1 MVFDLPK
8 EQSSIIK
15 VIGVGGGGSNAVN
28 YMFAQGIRGVNFVIC
43 NTDSQALESSPVP
56 NKIQLGPFLTEGL
69 GAGAD
74 PEVGKR
80 AAEESIEDIKKILE
94 KNTKMVFITA
104 GMGGGTGTGGA
115 PVVAKIAREMG
126 ILTVGIVTR
135 PFRFEGNKRVRNAEE
150 GIEAI
155 RKHVDSLIIISN
167 DRVLEIYKNLKRS
180 EAFGK
185 ANDILTTAAKST
197 SEIITYPGEINV
209 DFADVQSVMRSGG
222 VALMGHAVANGEDRA
237 KKAVEEALSSP
248 LLNDNNI
255 YGAKKVLINIIAGK
269 GDNELSMAEIE
280 DITTYVQDAAG
291 ETADVF
297 FGTSDDEN
305 LGDSISLTVI
315 ATGFEAGSAQQNI
328 SRKDTVQTTQPVVTV
343 APPVVEEQKI
353 EVVVVVEEVVETQL
367 EEVVETPLTEVL
379 VAEEETVVVAEVLVE
394 ETVVAEEEV
403 IIENEAI
410 VLENE
415 VVAVEET
422 IEEEATVVTEE
433 EVIISENEEIVT
445 ETATVVEEEL
455 ITVAENEVVEEEA
468 MITPDKIVF
477 SLEDE
482 VEEETIVAVTE
493 HSTEALVEE
502 DIAVNDSIVF
512 TAGNGYDNEVD
523 ATEEVAAEN
532 IVEEVNPNAAIFEFD
547 LDNNAV
553 AQEEEV
559 AETPEINNDLF
570 GSMTVFTKEETQE
583 EVAKEANPLMQQV
596 QQTTY
601 DRVRQ
606 LEKLSNRFNN
616 QHAFN
621 ELEKVPAY
629 KRKNIQLDFNTQPSA
644 QNNSSE
650 YNYNR
655 NEDGSFEI
663 RKNNSHIS
671 DNVD

>member
-28 YMFAQGIRGVNFVIC
+28 YMFSQGIRGVNFVIC
-43 NTDSQALESSPVP
+43 NTDAQALESSPVP

-135 PFRFEGNKRVRNAEE
+135 PFKFEGNKRVRNAEE

-237 KKAVEEALSSP
+237 QKAVEEALNSP

-255 YGAKKVLINIIAGK
+255 YGAQKVLINIIAGK
-269 GDNELSMAEIE
+269 GDNELSMSEIE
-280 DITTYVQDAAG
+280 DITTYVQTAAG

-297 FGTSDDEN
+297 FGTSDDET
-305 LGDSISLTVI
+305 LGDSISVTVI

-328 SRKDTVQTTQPVVTV
+328 TRKDRVEITQPLVATTLVTE
-343 APPVVEEQKI
+343 VE
-353 EVVVVVEEVVETQL
+353 VTPTVNVVEEVVEETVVEVS
-367 EEVVETPLTEVL
+367 EEVVITETVLEVEETLTVETTENNVVEETVEVNEFIAETETPEIVAENNIVEETPVADEKVVFVLETETQQTEVVENNETEVEENTVTPNWFNNDVVTEEAL
-379 VAEEETVVVAEVLVE
+379 NELNTEVETSNAVEFEFQFESNVTDLNVSEEEETVAE
-394 ETVVAEEEV
+394 
-403 IIENEAI
+403 
-410 VLENE
+410 
-415 VVAVEET
+415 
-422 IEEEATVVTEE
+422 
-433 EVIISENEEIVT
+433 
-445 ETATVVEEEL
+445 
-455 ITVAENEVVEEEA
+455 
-468 MITPDKIVF
+468 
-477 SLEDE
+477 
-482 VEEETIVAVTE
+482 
-493 HSTEALVEE
+493 TEAQ
-502 DIAVNDSIVF
+502 S
-512 TAGNGYDNEVD
+512 
-523 ATEEVAAEN
+523 
-532 IVEEVNPNAAIFEFD
+532 
-547 LDNNAV
+547 
-553 AQEEEV
+553 
-559 AETPEINNDLF
+559 DLF
-570 GSMTVFTKEETQE
+570 GSMKSYMKEETATNEKAE
-583 EVAKEANPLMQQV
+583 ESNVAMKQV
-596 QQTTY
+596 QQTSY
-601 DRVRQ
+601 ERMR
-606 LEKLSNRFNN
+606 
-616 QHAFN
+616 
-621 ELEKVPAY
+621 ELERLNNRLNNLNTLSELERVPAY
-629 KRKNIQLDFNTQPSA
+629 KRKMIQLDLNTQPSA
-644 QNNSSE
+644 PNNSSAYR
-650 YNYNR
+650 YNK
-655 NEDGSFEI
+655 NEDGSFEV
-663 RKNNSHIS
+663 RPNNPHIN
-671 DNVD
+671 DIVD

>member
-28 YMFAQGIRGVNFVIC
+28 YMFSQGIRGVNFVIC
-43 NTDSQALESSPVP
+43 NTDAQALESSLVP

-135 PFRFEGNKRVRNAEE
+135 PFKFEGNKRVKNAEE

-222 VALMGHAVANGEDRA
+222 VALMGHAVASGENRA

-255 YGAKKVLINIIAGK
+255 YGAQKVLINIIAGK
-269 GDNELSMAEIE
+269 GDFELTMSEIE
-280 DITTYVQDAAG
+280 DITTYVQTAAG

-297 FGTSDDEN
+297 FGTSDDET
-305 LGDSISLTVI
+305 LSDSISVTVI

-328 SRKDTVQTTQPVVTV
+328 TRKDKVETAQPLAAAT
-343 APPVVEEQKI
+343 I
-353 EVVVVVEEVVETQL
+353 LTEVVEAPVIEAVEEAVQQNHTVVENEVVAEETQSEVS
-367 EEVVETPLTEVL
+367 EEVTITETILEVEEPITEEKAEEYV
-379 VAEEETVVVAEVLVE
+379 EEETVVVNEVIAET
-394 ETVVAEEEV
+394 ETPEVVAENNSIEETPVADEKVVFVLETETQQSEIVEENNEIVTNDEV
-403 IIENEAI
+403 ITPNWFQNEVSETKEQSDVTNEPSTTANTIEFDFELNNNTIEENEA
-410 VLENE
+410 
-415 VVAVEET
+415 
-422 IEEEATVVTEE
+422 VTEE
-433 EVIISENEEIVT
+433 EVQS
-445 ETATVVEEEL
+445 
-455 ITVAENEVVEEEA
+455 
-468 MITPDKIVF
+468 
-477 SLEDE
+477 
-482 VEEETIVAVTE
+482 
-493 HSTEALVEE
+493 
-502 DIAVNDSIVF
+502 
-512 TAGNGYDNEVD
+512 
-523 ATEEVAAEN
+523 
-532 IVEEVNPNAAIFEFD
+532 
-547 LDNNAV
+547 
-553 AQEEEV
+553 
-559 AETPEINNDLF
+559 DLF
-570 GSMTVFTKEETQE
+570 GSMKSFMKEEAADE
-583 EVAKEANPLMQQV
+583 KANDTNIAMKQV
-596 QQTTY
+596 QQTSY
-601 DRVRQ
+601 ERMR
-606 LEKLSNRFNN
+606 
-616 QHAFN
+616 
-621 ELEKVPAY
+621 ELERLNNRLNNLNTLSELERIPAY
-629 KRKNIQLDFNTQPSA
+629 KRKMIQLDLNTQPSA
-644 QNNSSE
+644 SNNSSAYR
-650 YNYNR
+650 YNK
-655 NEDGSFEI
+655 NEDGTFEV
-663 RKNNSHIS
+663 RPNNSHIN

>member
-222 VALMGHAVANGEDRA
+222 VALMGHAIAKGEDRA

-255 YGAKKVLINIIAGK
+255 FGAKKVLINIIAGK

-297 FGTSDDEN
+297 FGTSDDET

-315 ATGFEAGSAQQNI
+315 ATGFEVGSAQQNI
-328 SRKDTVQTTQPVVTV
+328 SRKDNIQTTVAVTPL
-343 APPVVEEQKI
+343 AVEEQ
-353 EVVVVVEEVVETQL
+353 EVAVAAVIEEVVETQL
-367 EEVVETPLTEVL
+367 EEAMETPLTETL
-379 VAEEETVVVAEVLVE
+379 VAEEEIVVVAEVLVE
-394 ETVVAEEEV
+394 EEVLAEEEV
-403 IIENEAI
+403 IIENEA
-410 VLENE
+410 
-415 VVAVEET
+415 VVKE
-422 IEEEATVVTEE
+422 I
-433 EVIISENEEIVT
+433 IISENEVIVT
-445 ETATVVEEEL
+445 EELVVEVTEEEIIENEIIVAETATVVEDEL
-455 ITVAENEVVEEEA
+455 TTTTENEVVEA
-468 MITPDKIVF
+468 AAVVTPNKIVF

-482 VEEETIVAVTE
+482 IEEETIVVATE
-493 HSTEALVEE
+493 YLTKALVEE
-502 DIAVNDSIVF
+502 DFAGNGSIIF
-512 TAGNGYDNEVD
+512 TAGNGCDNEVD
-523 ATEEVAAEN
+523 TTEEVVAEN
-532 IVEEVNPNAAIFEFD
+532 IVENVNPNATIFEFD
-547 LDNNAV
+547 LDTNTV

-559 AETPEINNDLF
+559 AETPEINSDLF

-583 EVAKEANPLMQQV
+583 EVAIEMNPLMQQV

-606 LEKLSNRFNN
+606 LEKLSNRYNN
-616 QHAFN
+616 QNAFN

-629 KRKNIQLDFNTQPSA
+629 KRKNIQLDFNTQPSV

-650 YNYNR
+650 YNFNK
-655 NEDGSFEI
+655 NEDGTYEI